1 MSDTTSVADTTG
13 EDEVLLPA
21 RLSPFAPPDPEAEAR
36 TAARLAGMTNN
47 QLRQRRDK
55 IDRRLYELGL
65 TIGTPALAIPSVRG
79 TGLVDLDRILR
90 KLGRL
95 LEAREQAELERE
107 VDRAEG
113 GVLAKIDFAWLSDLF
128 RSREIRTRRQLLT
141 SELGLALCAADRK
154 VLGEYTPHL
163 KALLDSQVVEARRVD
178 ELFVEMRLV
187 DEELD
192 RRVREGRD
200 RDPEKEID
208 QLLTRALDSV
218 DDVSTRVGGK
228 VAELGLKAAQEAAS
242 GGGQAAWALAKGA
255 AQGALSLGGKTV
267 ERIRSGKDD
276 PEAEG
281 AEVEAL
287 DGPGPRAP
295 RPPAPG
301 PGPGSEIPG
310 LIRELARLQAEGIL
324 TDEEF
329 QTKKAEL
336 LKRL

>member
-1 MSDTTSVADTTG
+1 MSETVSVQDEEG
-13 EDEVLLPA
+13 EGGEPKYLLPA
-21 RLSPFAPPDPEAEAR
+21 RLAPFAPPDPEAEAR
-36 TAARLAGMTNN
+36 TAARLAAMTNN

-65 TIGTPALAIPSVRG
+65 EIGSPALAIPSVRG

-154 VLGEYTPHL
+154 VLGEYAPHV
-163 KALLDSQVVEARRVD
+163 KALLDGQVNQARRID

-187 DEELD
+187 DDELE
-192 RRVREGRD
+192 RRAREGRD
-200 RDPEKEID
+200 TDPEKEID
-208 QLLTRALDSV
+208 LLLTRALDSV
-218 DDVSTRVGGK
+218 DDVSTKVGGK
-228 VAELGLKAAQEAAS
+228 VAQLSLKAAQEAAS

-255 AQGALSLGGKTV
+255 AQGAFSLGGKLGRKRSSEGDEGDV
-267 ERIRSGKDD
+267 E
-276 PEAEG
+276 P
-281 AEVEAL
+281 L
-287 DGPGPRAP
+287 DGVPALPGGSAP
-295 RPPAPG
+295 RG
-301 PGPGSEIPG
+301 SGSEIPA
-310 LIRELARLQAEGIL
+310 LIRELARLRADGIL
-324 TDEEF
+324 TDKEF
-329 QTKKAEL
+329 KAKKAEL

>member
-1 MSDTTSVADTTG
+1 MSESSPGAAS
-13 EDEVLLPA
+13 EAEEILLPA
-21 RLSPFAPPDPEAEAR
+21 RLAPFAPPDPEAEAR
-36 TAARLAGMTNN
+36 TAKRLADMTNN

-65 TIGTPALAIPSVRG
+65 EIGTPALAIPSVRG

-113 GVLAKIDFAWLSDLF
+113 GVLAKIDFRWLSDLF

-154 VLGEYTPHL
+154 VLGEYAPHV
-163 KALLDSQVVEARRVD
+163 KALLDGQVQEARRVD

-187 DEELD
+187 DEELE

-208 QLLTRALDSV
+208 LLLTKALDSV

-228 VAELGLKAAQEAAS
+228 VAELSLKAAQEAAS

-255 AQGALSLGGKTV
+255 AQGALNLGGKTLD
-267 ERIRSGKDD
+267 RIRSG
-276 PEAEG
+276 EG
-281 AEVEAL
+281 EEGSEEVEPL
-287 DGPGPRAP
+287 DAPLPSSPLQSGPQ
-295 RPPAPG
+295 PG
-301 PGPGSEIPG
+301 VGSEIPG
-310 LIRELARLQAEGIL
+310 LIRELARLEAEGIL
-324 TDEEF
+324 TPEEF
-329 QTKKAEL
+329 QAKKAEL
-336 LKRL
+336 LRRL